1 MPCNQIQEVTVA
13 FSEATDLAALALAL
27 EGLGV
32 RAVRQE
38 GRALVFTGG
47 VFRDGEFILNGYE
60 APSFPTV
67 ERLKRAYTKAT
78 VLNNADRFA
87 WAARPKKALAG
98 WRGFSAEVVTMTR
111 AEKLTS

>member
-1 MPCNQIQEVTVA
+1 MPCDQVQEVTVA
-13 FSEATDLAALALAL
+13 FNEATDLDALALAL

-32 RAVRQE
+32 RAVRRE

-60 APSFPTV
+60 APRFPKREV
-67 ERLKRAYTKAT
+67 IVRAYTKAT

-87 WAARPKKALAG
+87 WTAAPKKVLALAG
-98 WRGFSAEVVTMTR
+98 FTR
-111 AEKLTS
+111 RW